1 MFVAINIAKL
11 YVLSQ
16 YDGRWGIVMRKLFVM
31 VCCALFVFIGLSGA
45 TVDAVVQEKNIEK
58 TSLVTPALAFGVMK
72 TLDTTPEYRD
82 YEVKLFAV
90 VVYGGETFSFSR
102 GEFIRLY
109 NFKGLDLIFIVAGSC
124 DDWAVIG

>member
-1 MFVAINIAKL
+1 
-11 YVLSQ
+11 
-16 YDGRWGIVMRKLFVM
+16 MRKLFVM
-31 VCCALFVFIGLSGA
+31 VCCALFVVIGLSGA
-45 TVDAVVQEKNIEK
+45 TVEAVVQEKNIEK
-58 TSLVTPALAFGVMK
+58 ETLVAPALVFGFMK
-72 TLDTTPEYRD
+72 TLDTTPGYRD